1 VQSRN
6 DLPLAKKNDSMESAV
21 CPAEPVTASAIVA
34 GISCDDVSSSS
45 DDPAEVTA
53 QMVNATKGYKS
64 RQQRQSQ
71 KKSQQLQQ
79 PKYPLSEIATQKCQN
94 VNEGRIVVSRNTLLQ
109 WLQSKDA

>member
-1 VQSRN
+1 
-6 DLPLAKKNDSMESAV
+6 M
-21 CPAEPVTASAIVA
+21 ASAIVA
-34 GISCDDVSSSS
+34 DNSCGDVSSSS
-45 DDPAEVTA
+45 DNPAEVTA
-53 QMVNATKGYKS
+53 QAVNAVKGYKS

-79 PKYPLSEIATQKCQN
+79 PKYPFSEVATQKCQH